1 MKFPFKQI
9 ILARAIAQ
17 RAKPH
22 TLHLKNLTPYLPF
35 LPGQGEP
42 DAPLQP
48 KEFIPFSSPGSYGV
62 HTRLLELVSPVLI
75 PPIPRGNPESPL
87 QKGGNPVK
95 VPFFKGDLE
104 GSIDVLPLNQRG
116 AEVAPKKGELERGHK
131 WNALFLVAFLGCLMQ
146 IPVKPAFS
154 EVLTVANT
162 PPPADRSAP
171 AGRRQGGASRSPA
184 TILFK
189 APPPPADRSAPAG
202 RQRGGASRGTCP
214 AAIGEEPLTALVP
227 ATQTSLNEGKSGNLG
242 LNTFESVWALTA
254 AEAPTFWYYVPYA
267 LTPDLPAEFILQD
280 EQGNNVYKTKFIASP
295 KQPGVVKVRL
305 PATVAPLKVGKMY
318 RWFFIIDC
326 EPDAPPLVEGWVQR
340 IAPSATLRSQ
350 LQKATPRERVVL
362 YAKQGIW
369 HDALTALA
377 ELRSANPNDGALTAD
392 WVSLLNSGGL
402 EAIAQEPVIDCCIA
416 QQQ

>member
-9 ILARAIAQ
+9 ILARAIGQ

-22 TLHLKNLTPYLPF
+22 TLHLKV
-35 LPGQGEP
+35 
-42 DAPLQP
+42 PL
-48 KEFIPFSSPGSYGV
+48 
-62 HTRLLELVSPVLI
+62 L
-75 PPIPRGNPESPL
+75 
-87 QKGGNPVK
+87 
-95 VPFFKGDLE
+95 KGDLG

-116 AEVAPKKGELERGHK
+116 ADTVAPTKGKLGRGRK
-131 WNALFLVAFLGCLMQ
+131 WHGLFLIAFLGSLTQ

-154 EVLTVANT
+154 EVSTVANAP

-171 AGRRQGGASRSPA
+171 TGRRQGGASRSPG
-184 TILFK
+184 TLLFK

-227 ATQTSLNEGKSGNLG
+227 ATQTSLNEGQSGNSPLK
-242 LNTFESVWALTA
+242 TFESVWALTA
-254 AEAPTFWYYVPYA
+254 AEAPTFWYYIPYT
-267 LTPDLPAEFILQD
+267 LTPDLPVEFILQD
-280 EQGNNVYKTKFIASP
+280 DQGNNVYQTKFIASQ

-305 PATVAPLKVGKMY
+305 PAKVAPLEVGKMY
-318 RWFFIIDC
+318 RWFFMIDC
-326 EPDAPPLVEGWVQR
+326 DPDAPPLVEGSVQR
-340 IAPSATLRSQ
+340 IAPSATLMSQ

-362 YAKQGIW
+362 YAKQGLW

-377 ELRSANPNDGALTAD
+377 ELRSANPNDAALTAD

-402 EAIAQEPVIDCCIA
+402 QAIAQEPVIDCCTP

>member
-17 RAKPH
+17 RAKPYI
-22 TLHLKNLTPYLPF
+22 LHLKNLSPHEPF
-35 LPGQGEP
+35 LPGNGEP
-42 DAPLQP
+42 N
-48 KEFIPFSSPGSYGV
+48 SPRLAGEGLGERSPNTSGAKW
-62 HTRLLELVSPVLI
+62 HT
-75 PPIPRGNPESPL
+75 
-87 QKGGNPVK
+87 
-95 VPFFKGDLE
+95 
-104 GSIDVLPLNQRG
+104 
-116 AEVAPKKGELERGHK
+116 
-131 WNALFLVAFLGCLMQ
+131 LFLVAFIGSLTQ
-146 IPVKPAFS
+146 IPVKPAFA
-154 EVLTVANT
+154 EVLTVQSNAP

-171 AGRRQGGASRSPA
+171 AGRRQGGASRSPG
-184 TILFK
+184 TLLFK

-227 ATQTSLNEGKSGNLG
+227 ATQTSLNEGQSGNSPLK
-242 LNTFESVWALTA
+242 TFESVWALTA
-254 AEAPTFWYYVPYA
+254 AEAPTFWYYIPYA
-267 LTPDLPAEFILQD
+267 LTPDLPVEFILQD
-280 EQGNNVYKTKFIASP
+280 DQGNNVYQTKFIASQ

-305 PATVAPLKVGKMY
+305 PATIAPLKVGKMY
-318 RWFFIIDC
+318 RWFFMIDC
-326 EPDAPPLVEGWVQR
+326 DPDAPPLVEGSVQR
-340 IAPSATLRSQ
+340 IAPSATLMSQ

-377 ELRSANPNDGALTAD
+377 ELRSANPNDAALTND

-402 EAIAQEPVIDCCIA
+402 EAIAQEPVIDCCTA

>member
-22 TLHLKNLTPYLPF
+22 TLHLKNLTPYLPS
-35 LPGQGEP
+35 LPAQGEP
-42 DAPLQP
+42 DAPP
-48 KEFIPFSSPGSYGV
+48 
-62 HTRLLELVSPVLI
+62 T
-75 PPIPRGNPESPL
+75 PIPGGNPESPL

-95 VPFFKGDLE
+95 VPLFKGDLG
-104 GSIDVLPLNQRG
+104 GSINVLPLNQRC
-116 AEVAPKKGELERGHK
+116 ANTVAPRRNSFGRARK
-131 WNALFLVAFLGCLMQ
+131 WKSALFLLAFLSSLTQ
-146 IPVKPAFS
+146 IPIKPAFS
-154 EVLTVANT
+154 EVSTVANAP

-171 AGRRQGGASRSPA
+171 TGRRQGGASRSPG

-214 AAIGEEPLTALVP
+214 AAIGEELLTALVP
-227 ATQTSLNEGKSGNLG
+227 ATQTSLNQGQSRNSA

-254 AEAPTFWYYVPYA
+254 AESPTFWYYVPYA

-280 EQGNNVYKTKFIASP
+280 DQGNNVYQTKFVASQ

-318 RWFFIIDC
+318 RWFFMIDC

-350 LQKATPRERVVL
+350 LEKATPRERVVL

-377 ELRSANPNDGALTAD
+377 ELRSANPKDAALTAD
-392 WVSLLNSGGL
+392 WVSLLKSGGL
-402 EAIAQEPVIDCCIA
+402 EAIAQEPVIECCTA